1 MNINKNSI
9 IDVYEH
15 NFTKEIKNLSSL
27 LDKYNYIA
35 MDTEF
40 PGIVYQLNSFSKDF
54 YYKSLKLNV
63 DNLKLIQVGITLCD
77 ENGNHPSNVST
88 WQFNLKFNIQNEKYS
103 YESIALLNSSGINFE
118 ILAEKGIPFEMF
130 AEYFIT
136 SGLILNEE
144 ITWISFHGAYDFAYL
159 LKILSGNLMPETE
172 FSFFENLDIY
182 FQNYFDIRH
191 LVRGGQNFKGGL
203 SRVAQELEIVRI
215 GTTHQAGS
223 DSIVT
228 AQVFFSLIKRSYLTH
243 DLLDESRNILFG
255 LGDGAD
261 DKETITYSQFNNI
274 NPSLLS
280 GFYPTPQMYANNN
293 VIRENNNLIPSNGV
307 NVLYSYIN
315 NNVKMPVYNYNVPQ
329 MQQIINMNVN
339 LNNVGNMN
347 NNMGSVSN
355 PLNMNLTNSNSNSSN
370 FSSVNTLNNSNG
382 FSNKQ
387 KKKSF
392 GSAMLEAYSN

>member
-1 MNINKNSI
+1 MNKNKNSI
-9 IDVYEH
+9 IEVYEN
-15 NFTKEIKNLSSL
+15 NFTKEIKILSGF
-27 LDKYNYIA
+27 LDKYNYVA

-40 PGIVYQLNSFSKDF
+40 PGIVYQLNTYSKDF

-77 ENGNHPSNVST
+77 ENGNHPAYACT
-88 WQFNLKFNIQNEKYS
+88 WQFNLQFNLQNDKFS
-103 YESIALLNSSGINFE
+103 YESIALLSNSGINFE
-118 ILAEKGIPFEMF
+118 SLAEKGIPYELF

-159 LKILSGNLMPETE
+159 LKALSGNTLPETE
-172 FSFFENLDIY
+172 YMFFDNLDTY
-182 FQNYFDIRH
+182 FHNYFDIRH
-191 LVRGGQNFKGGL
+191 LVRGGDSFRGGL

-228 AQVFFSLIKRSYLTH
+228 AEVFFRLIKKSILNN
-243 DLLDESRNILFG
+243 DILVECRNILFG
-255 LGDGAD
+255 LGEGAD
-261 DKETITYSQFNNI
+261 DKETISYTQFSNI
-274 NPSLLS
+274 NP
-280 GFYPTPQMYANNN
+280 GIPNTFYQPQMYQNNKIDTPTPQ
-293 VIRENNNLIPSNGV
+293 NGI

-315 NNVKMPVYNYNVPQ
+315 NNVKMPIYNYNVPQ

-339 LNNVGNMN
+339 LGNINNMN
-347 NNMGSVSN
+347 NINNTMSNVYN
-355 PLNMNLTNSNSNSSN
+355 PLNLNVNNSNSSN
-370 FSSVNTLNNSNG
+370 SVNAFNNSFN
-382 FSNKQ
+382 NKQ
-387 KKKSF
+387 KKKNF